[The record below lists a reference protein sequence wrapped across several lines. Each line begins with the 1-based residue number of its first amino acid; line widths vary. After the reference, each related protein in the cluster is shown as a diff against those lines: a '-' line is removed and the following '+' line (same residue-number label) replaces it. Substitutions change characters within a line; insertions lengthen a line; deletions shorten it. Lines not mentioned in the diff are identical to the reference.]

1 MDLSLHAN
9 FKKLV
14 GMFFEQITELGSI
27 TIILILIF
35 TTYFFEK
42 TLSIKLFIGIIII
55 TIIAMII
62 KALFFKERPKKQ
74 KTNTLIERLDASSFP
89 SIHSARITFLTF
101 LSVIYVNNIILKSF
115 LIVIGIL
122 VAYSRIY
129 LKKHYLSDVIAGII
143 LGLIVSIGI
152 YYIAM

>member
-1 MDLSLHAN
+1 MDLSLDAN

-14 GMFFEQITELGSI
+14 KMFFEQITELGSI
-27 TIILILIF
+27 TIILTLIF
-35 TTYFFEK
+35 ITYFFEK

-62 KALFFKERPKKQ
+62 KALFFKARPKKQ

-101 LSVIYVNNIILKSF
+101 LCVIYVDNIILKAF
-115 LIVIGIL
+115 LIIIGIL

-143 LGLIVSIGI
+143 LGLIISIGI